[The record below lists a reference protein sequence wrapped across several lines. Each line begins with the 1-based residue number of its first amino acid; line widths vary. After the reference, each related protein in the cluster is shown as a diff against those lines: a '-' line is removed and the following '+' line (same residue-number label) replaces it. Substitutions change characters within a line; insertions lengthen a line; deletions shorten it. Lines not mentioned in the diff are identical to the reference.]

1 MSRLSADDS
10 REPSI
15 LARYGV
21 ALLASTLALLL
32 TWLLRSF
39 MERNLFLWFF
49 AAIVI
54 GSWYGGLGPGLLVTV
69 VASIGIG
76 YFFIAPFSL
85 FDSGSENLLRL
96 GVFMLVALLISSLT
110 AARRRSA
117 QAAQA
122 QREQLRVTL
131 SSIGDA
137 VIATDMHGRVT
148 LINTVAESLTGWN
161 SADAL
166 GQDIAG
172 IFRIVN
178 EETHQIV
185 ESPVE
190 RALREGAVVGL
201 ANHTLLIA
209 RDGAERPIDDSGA
222 PIRDRQGAITGVVLV
237 FRDITARKQAE
248 DTLARYQL
256 LSENARDIMLFI
268 RQDGRIIEANRAA
281 VAAYGYDRDALL
293 GKTIYDL
300 RDPATVPDVDTQ
312 MQQTDSGGI
321 LFETVHRRADGTLFP
336 VEVSSIGAVIN
347 RRLVL
352 VSIIRD
358 ISARRRIEAAQTQL
372 AALVQSTDD
381 AIIGKTLE
389 GTIISWNAAAERIYG
404 YSAEEA
410 IGRSIQMLAPP
421 DQPDEIPQILEQL
434 KHGERIAR
442 LETTRMRKDTTLID
456 VSLTISPIRDAN
468 GAISAASTIARDISE
483 RKRNEAALRESEQ
496 RFRTMADSAPVL
508 IWISG
513 TDMLCT
519 FFNQA
524 WLDFTGRAM
533 EQELGNG
540 WAEGV
545 HPDDFERYLAI
556 HSSQFKRRLPF
567 TIEYR
572 LRRADGVYRWVLD
585 NGVPRFAPDGQFA
598 GYSGSCIDITER
610 KQAADRSAY
619 LQTISNALSE
629 ALTPTQVADAVI
641 AQGIAAIG
649 SQAGSIALLS
659 EDGDAL
665 EVISATGYPVH
676 VLDSWRRFSLS
687 QPIPLAEA
695 VRSKTM
701 IMIESPAELAERY
714 PQLGQPALPE
724 SYAWAAIP
732 LLVEGRVS
740 GALGLSFGQ
749 ARKFSIDERAFLL
762 TLASQCAQALER
774 ARLYEAERQARAQ
787 AEAAVRLRDQFLS
800 IAAHELKT
808 PLTSLLGYAQLFQR
822 RTLRAGSLG
831 EADQRALGV
840 IVAQSLRLNRM
851 IAALLDTARIENGQ
865 LSINRAPLDLCEL
878 ARRVVEEA
886 RDQAEEH
893 PLEITCQPEQL
904 LIEGDDL
911 RLEQVLQNLIQNA
924 IKYSPPGAPVAVR
937 IERQGAY
944 ASVAV
949 ADRGI
954 GIPEAARARLFQRF
968 YRAPNVDERQISG
981 MGIGLFVVK
990 EIVMLHD
997 GTVDV
1002 ESIEGQ
1008 GSMFTIRLPLVPGD
1022 E

>member
-10 REPSI
+10 HEPSI
-15 LARYGV
+15 PARYGV
-21 ALLASTLALLL
+21 ALLASALALLM
-32 TWLLRSF
+32 TWLFQPF

-54 GSWYGGLGPGLLVTV
+54 STSYGGLGPGLLVTLI
-69 VASIGIG
+69 ASLSIGYI
-76 YFFIAPFSL
+76 FIAPFSL
-85 FDSGSENLLRL
+85 FEGGSETLLRL
-96 GVFMLVALLISSLT
+96 GVFALVALLISSLI
-110 AARRRSA
+110 AGRRRSA
-117 QAAQA
+117 MFTQA
-122 QREQLRVTL
+122 QSEKLHVTL

-137 VIATDMHGRVT
+137 VIATDVHGRVT

-166 GQDIAG
+166 GQDIAN

-178 EETHQIV
+178 EETRQVV

-237 FRDITARKQAE
+237 FRDITARMQAE

-256 LSENARDIMLFI
+256 LSEHARDIMLFI
-268 RQDGRIIEANRAA
+268 GQDGRVVEANRAA

-300 RDPATVPDVDTQ
+300 RDPASAPAVDAQ
-312 MQQTDSGGI
+312 MEQADSSGI

-336 VEVSSIGAVIN
+336 VEVSAIGALID
-347 RRLVL
+347 RRRVL
-352 VSIIRD
+352 ISIIRD
-358 ISARRRIEAAQTQL
+358 ISVRRRIEAAQAQL
-372 AALVQSTDD
+372 AAIVQSTDD

-389 GTIISWNAAAERIYG
+389 GIIISWNAAAERIYG

-421 DQPDEIPQILEQL
+421 DRSDEIPQILDRI

-442 LETTRMRKDTTLID
+442 LETTRMRKDGTLIP
-456 VSLTISPIRDAN
+456 VSLTISPILDAN
-468 GAISAASTIARDISE
+468 GTITAASTIARDISE
-483 RKRNEAALRESEQ
+483 RK
-496 RFRTMADSAPVL
+496 
-508 IWISG
+508 
-513 TDMLCT
+513 
-519 FFNQA
+519 
-524 WLDFTGRAM
+524 
-533 EQELGNG
+533 
-540 WAEGV
+540 
-545 HPDDFERYLAI
+545 
-556 HSSQFKRRLPF
+556 
-567 TIEYR
+567 
-572 LRRADGVYRWVLD
+572 
-585 NGVPRFAPDGQFA
+585 
-598 GYSGSCIDITER
+598 
-610 KQAADRSAY
+610 QAADRSAH
-619 LQTISNALSE
+619 LQTIATALSE
-629 ALTPTQVADAVI
+629 ALTPAQVADVVI
-641 AQGIAAIG
+641 TQCITAIG
-649 SQAGSIALLS
+649 AQAGSIALLS
-659 EDGDAL
+659 EDGDTL
-665 EVISATGYPVH
+665 EVVGASGYPVH
-676 VLDSWRRFSLS
+676 VLNSWRRFSLS
-687 QPIPLAEA
+687 QAIPLAEA

-701 IMIESPAELAERY
+701 ILIELPAALAERY
-714 PQLGQPALPE
+714 PQLGQPAVPE
-724 SYAWAAIP
+724 HHAWAAIP

-749 ARKFSIDERAFLL
+749 AREFSIDERAFLL

-774 ARLYEAERQARAQ
+774 ARLYEAERQARER

-840 IVAQSLRLNRM
+840 IVAQASRLNRM
-851 IAALLDTARIENGQ
+851 VAALLDIARIESGQ
-865 LSINRAPLDLCEL
+865 LNIQRAPLDLCEL

-886 RDQAEEH
+886 REQAEEH

-924 IKYSPPGAPVAVR
+924 IKYSPPGAPVSVHV
-937 IERQGAY
+937 ELQGAH

-949 ADRGI
+949 VDRGI
-954 GIPEAARARLFQRF
+954 GIPEAARVRLFQRF

-990 EIVMLHD
+990 EIVMLHH
-997 GTVDV
+997 GTVEV
-1002 ESIEGQ
+1002 ESVEGQ
-1008 GSMFTIRLPLVPGD
+1008 GSTFTIRLPLMPSD
-1022 E
+1022 K

>member
-1 MSRLSADDS
+1 MQRIRTNES
-10 REPSI
+10 RELSI
-15 LARYGV
+15 WARYGV
-21 ALLASTLALLL
+21 ALLASALALLL
-32 TWLLRSF
+32 TWLF
-39 MERNLFLWFF
+39 QPFIQRNLFLWFF
-49 AAIVI
+49 AAVVI
-54 GSWYGGLGPGLLVTV
+54 GAWYGGLGPGLLVTAI
-69 VASIGIG
+69 ASVGIG

-96 GVFMLVALLISSLT
+96 GIFALVALLISSLT

-117 QAAQA
+117 MSAQA

-131 SSIGDA
+131 ASIGDA
-137 VIATDMHGRVT
+137 VIATDVHGRVT
-148 LINTVAESLTGWN
+148 LINAVAESLTGWN

-166 GQDIAG
+166 GQDIAS

-178 EETHQIV
+178 EDTRQMI
-185 ESPVE
+185 ESPVD
-190 RALREGAVVGL
+190 RALREGVVVGL

-222 PIRDRQGAITGVVLV
+222 PIRNRDGTITGVVLV

-281 VAAYGYDRDALL
+281 VAAYGYDRAALL
-293 GKTIYDL
+293 DKTIYDL
-300 RDPATVPDVDTQ
+300 RDPASVPAVDVQ
-312 MQQTDSGGI
+312 MQQADSSGI

-336 VEVSSIGAVIN
+336 VEVSSIGALIDH
-347 RRLVL
+347 RRVL

-358 ISARRRIEAAQTQL
+358 ISARQRIEAAQAQL
-372 AALVQSTDD
+372 AAIIQSTDD

-421 DQPDEIPQILEQL
+421 DRADEIPQILERL

-442 LETTRMRKDTTLID
+442 LETTRIRKDGALVP
-456 VSLTISPIRDAN
+456 VSLTISPIRDAH
-468 GAISAASTIARDISE
+468 GTITAASTIARDISE
-483 RKRNEAALRESEQ
+483 RK
-496 RFRTMADSAPVL
+496 
-508 IWISG
+508 
-513 TDMLCT
+513 
-519 FFNQA
+519 
-524 WLDFTGRAM
+524 
-533 EQELGNG
+533 
-540 WAEGV
+540 
-545 HPDDFERYLAI
+545 
-556 HSSQFKRRLPF
+556 
-567 TIEYR
+567 
-572 LRRADGVYRWVLD
+572 
-585 NGVPRFAPDGQFA
+585 
-598 GYSGSCIDITER
+598 
-610 KQAADRSAY
+610 QAADRSAH
-619 LQTISNALSE
+619 LQAIATALSE
-629 ALTPTQVADAVI
+629 ALTPRQVADVVL

-649 SQAGSIALLS
+649 AHAGSIALLN

-665 EVISATGYPVH
+665 EVADATGYPVH
-676 VLDSWRRFSLS
+676 MLDSWRQFSLS
-687 QPIPLAEA
+687 QAVPLAEA

-701 IMIESPAELAERY
+701 ILIESPDALVARY
-714 PQLGQPALPE
+714 PQLGQRAMPE
-724 SYAWAAIP
+724 HRAWAAIP
-732 LLVEGRVS
+732 LLLEGRVS
-740 GALGLSFGQ
+740 GALGLSFGE
-749 ARKFSIDERAFLL
+749 AHVFNGDERTFLL

-774 ARLYEAERQARAQ
+774 ARLYEAERQARAR

-822 RTLRAGSLG
+822 RTLRVGNLS

-840 IVAQSLRLNRM
+840 IVAQSARLNRM
-851 IAALLDTARIENGQ
+851 VAALLDIARIESGQ
-865 LSINRAPLDLCEL
+865 LSIQRAPLDLCEL

-886 RDQAEEH
+886 REQAEEH

-954 GIPEAARARLFQRF
+954 GIPEAALARLFQRF

-990 EIVMLHD
+990 EIIMLHD
-997 GTVDV
+997 GTVEV

-1008 GSMFTIRLPLVPGD
+1008 GSTFSFRLPLIA

>member
-10 REPSI
+10 HEPSI
-15 LARYGV
+15 PARYGV
-21 ALLASTLALLL
+21 ALLASALALLM
-32 TWLLRSF
+32 TWLFQPF

-54 GSWYGGLGPGLLVTV
+54 STSYGGLGPGLLVTLI
-69 VASIGIG
+69 ASLSIGYI
-76 YFFIAPFSL
+76 FIAPFSL
-85 FDSGSENLLRL
+85 FEGGSETLLRL
-96 GVFMLVALLISSLT
+96 GVFALVALLISSLI
-110 AARRRSA
+110 AGRRRSA
-117 QAAQA
+117 MFTQA
-122 QREQLRVTL
+122 QSEQLHVTL

-137 VIATDMHGRVT
+137 VIATDVHGRVT

-166 GQDIAG
+166 GQDIAN

-178 EETHQIV
+178 EETRQVV

-237 FRDITARKQAE
+237 FRDITARMQAE

-256 LSENARDIMLFI
+256 LSEHARDIMLFI
-268 RQDGRIIEANRAA
+268 GQDGRVVEANRAA

-300 RDPATVPDVDTQ
+300 RDPASAPAIDAQ
-312 MQQTDSGGI
+312 MEQADSSGI

-336 VEVSSIGAVIN
+336 VEVSAIGALID
-347 RRLVL
+347 RRRVL
-352 VSIIRD
+352 ISIIRD
-358 ISARRRIEAAQTQL
+358 ISVRRRIEAAQAQL
-372 AALVQSTDD
+372 AAIVQSTDD

-421 DQPDEIPQILEQL
+421 DRSDDIPQILERI

-442 LETTRMRKDTTLID
+442 LETTRMRKDGTLVP
-456 VSLTISPIRDAN
+456 VSLTISPILDAN
-468 GAISAASTIARDISE
+468 GTITAASTIARDISE
-483 RKRNEAALRESEQ
+483 RK
-496 RFRTMADSAPVL
+496 
-508 IWISG
+508 
-513 TDMLCT
+513 
-519 FFNQA
+519 
-524 WLDFTGRAM
+524 
-533 EQELGNG
+533 
-540 WAEGV
+540 
-545 HPDDFERYLAI
+545 
-556 HSSQFKRRLPF
+556 
-567 TIEYR
+567 
-572 LRRADGVYRWVLD
+572 
-585 NGVPRFAPDGQFA
+585 
-598 GYSGSCIDITER
+598 
-610 KQAADRSAY
+610 QAADRSAH
-619 LQTISNALSE
+619 LQTIATALSE
-629 ALTPTQVADAVI
+629 ALTPAQVADVVI
-641 AQGIAAIG
+641 TQCITAIG
-649 SQAGSIALLS
+649 AQAGSIALLS
-659 EDGDAL
+659 EDGDTL
-665 EVISATGYPVH
+665 EVVGASGYPVH
-676 VLDSWRRFSLS
+676 VLNSWRRFSLS
-687 QPIPLAEA
+687 QAIPLAEA

-701 IMIESPAELAERY
+701 ILIELPAALAERY
-714 PQLGQPALPE
+714 PQLGQPAVPE
-724 SYAWAAIP
+724 HHAWAAIP

-749 ARKFSIDERAFLL
+749 AREFSIDERAFLL

-774 ARLYEAERQARAQ
+774 ARLYEAERQARER

-840 IVAQSLRLNRM
+840 IVAQASRLNRM
-851 IAALLDTARIENGQ
+851 VAALLDIARIESGQ
-865 LSINRAPLDLCEL
+865 LNIQRAPLDLCEL

-886 RDQAEEH
+886 REQAEEH

-924 IKYSPPGAPVAVR
+924 IKYSPPGAPVSVR
-937 IERQGAY
+937 VELQGAH

-949 ADRGI
+949 VDRGI
-954 GIPEAARARLFQRF
+954 GIPEAARVRLFQRF

-997 GTVDV
+997 GTVEV
-1002 ESIEGQ
+1002 ESVEGQ
-1008 GSMFTIRLPLVPGD
+1008 GSTFTIRLPLMPSD
-1022 E
+1022 K

>member
-10 REPSI
+10 HEPSI
-15 LARYGV
+15 PARYGV
-21 ALLASTLALLL
+21 ALLASALALLM
-32 TWLLRSF
+32 TWLFQPF

-54 GSWYGGLGPGLLVTV
+54 STSYGGLGPGLLVTLI
-69 VASIGIG
+69 ASLSIGYI
-76 YFFIAPFSL
+76 FIAPFSL
-85 FDSGSENLLRL
+85 FEGGSETLLRL
-96 GVFMLVALLISSLT
+96 GVFALVALLISSLI
-110 AARRRSA
+110 AGRRRSA
-117 QAAQA
+117 MFTQA
-122 QREQLRVTL
+122 QSEKLHVTL

-137 VIATDMHGRVT
+137 VIATDVHGRVT

-166 GQDIAG
+166 GQDIAN

-178 EETHQIV
+178 EETRQVV

-237 FRDITARKQAE
+237 FRDITARMQAE

-256 LSENARDIMLFI
+256 LSEHARDIMLFI
-268 RQDGRIIEANRAA
+268 GQDGRVVEANRAA

-300 RDPATVPDVDTQ
+300 RDPASAPAVDAQ
-312 MQQTDSGGI
+312 MEQADSSGI

-336 VEVSSIGAVIN
+336 VEVSAIGALID
-347 RRLVL
+347 RRRVL
-352 VSIIRD
+352 ISIIRD
-358 ISARRRIEAAQTQL
+358 ISVRRRIEAAQAQL
-372 AALVQSTDD
+372 AAIVQSTDD

-421 DQPDEIPQILEQL
+421 DRSDDIPQILERI

-442 LETTRMRKDTTLID
+442 LETTRMRKDGTLIP
-456 VSLTISPIRDAN
+456 VSLTISPILDAN
-468 GAISAASTIARDISE
+468 GTITAASTIARDISE
-483 RKRNEAALRESEQ
+483 RR
-496 RFRTMADSAPVL
+496 
-508 IWISG
+508 
-513 TDMLCT
+513 
-519 FFNQA
+519 
-524 WLDFTGRAM
+524 
-533 EQELGNG
+533 
-540 WAEGV
+540 
-545 HPDDFERYLAI
+545 
-556 HSSQFKRRLPF
+556 
-567 TIEYR
+567 
-572 LRRADGVYRWVLD
+572 
-585 NGVPRFAPDGQFA
+585 
-598 GYSGSCIDITER
+598 
-610 KQAADRSAY
+610 QAADRSAH
-619 LQTISNALSE
+619 LQTIATALSE
-629 ALTPTQVADAVI
+629 ALTPAQVADVVI
-641 AQGIAAIG
+641 TQCITAIG
-649 SQAGSIALLS
+649 AQAGSIALLS
-659 EDGDAL
+659 EDGDTL
-665 EVISATGYPVH
+665 EVVGASGYPVH
-676 VLDSWRRFSLS
+676 VLNSWRRFSLS
-687 QPIPLAEA
+687 QAIPLAEA

-701 IMIESPAELAERY
+701 ILIELPAALAERY
-714 PQLGQPALPE
+714 PQLGQPAVPE
-724 SYAWAAIP
+724 HHAWAAIP

-749 ARKFSIDERAFLL
+749 AREFSIDERAFLL

-774 ARLYEAERQARAQ
+774 ARLYEAERQARER

-840 IVAQSLRLNRM
+840 IVAQASRLNRM
-851 IAALLDTARIENGQ
+851 VAALLDIARIESGQ
-865 LSINRAPLDLCEL
+865 LNIQRAPLDLCEL

-886 RDQAEEH
+886 REQAEEH

-924 IKYSPPGAPVAVR
+924 IKYSPPGAPVSVR
-937 IERQGAY
+937 VELQGAH

-949 ADRGI
+949 VDRGI
-954 GIPEAARARLFQRF
+954 GIPEAARVRLFQRF

-997 GTVDV
+997 GTVEV
-1002 ESIEGQ
+1002 ESVEGQ
-1008 GSMFTIRLPLVPGD
+1008 GSTFTIRLPLMPSD
-1022 E
+1022 K

>member
-10 REPSI
+10 HEPSI
-15 LARYGV
+15 PARYGV
-21 ALLASTLALLL
+21 ALLASALALLM
-32 TWLLRSF
+32 TWLFQPF

-54 GSWYGGLGPGLLVTV
+54 STSYGGLGPGLLVTLI
-69 VASIGIG
+69 ASLSIGYI
-76 YFFIAPFSL
+76 FIAPFSL
-85 FDSGSENLLRL
+85 FEGGSETLLRL
-96 GVFMLVALLISSLT
+96 GVFALVALLISSLI
-110 AARRRSA
+110 AGRRRSA
-117 QAAQA
+117 MFTQA
-122 QREQLRVTL
+122 QSEQLHVTL

-137 VIATDMHGRVT
+137 VIATDVHGRVT

-166 GQDIAG
+166 GQDIAN

-178 EETHQIV
+178 EETRQVV

-237 FRDITARKQAE
+237 FRDITARMQAE

-256 LSENARDIMLFI
+256 LSEHARDIMLFI
-268 RQDGRIIEANRAA
+268 GQDGRVVEANRAA

-300 RDPATVPDVDTQ
+300 RDPASAPAIDAQ
-312 MQQTDSGGI
+312 MEQADSSGI

-336 VEVSSIGAVIN
+336 VEVSAIGALID
-347 RRLVL
+347 RRRVL
-352 VSIIRD
+352 ISIIRD
-358 ISARRRIEAAQTQL
+358 ISVRRRIEAAQAQL
-372 AALVQSTDD
+372 AAIVQSTDD

-421 DQPDEIPQILEQL
+421 DRSDDIPQILERI

-442 LETTRMRKDTTLID
+442 LETTRMRKDGTLVP
-456 VSLTISPIRDAN
+456 VSLTISPILDAN
-468 GAISAASTIARDISE
+468 GTITAASTIARDISE
-483 RKRNEAALRESEQ
+483 RR
-496 RFRTMADSAPVL
+496 
-508 IWISG
+508 
-513 TDMLCT
+513 
-519 FFNQA
+519 
-524 WLDFTGRAM
+524 
-533 EQELGNG
+533 
-540 WAEGV
+540 
-545 HPDDFERYLAI
+545 
-556 HSSQFKRRLPF
+556 
-567 TIEYR
+567 
-572 LRRADGVYRWVLD
+572 
-585 NGVPRFAPDGQFA
+585 
-598 GYSGSCIDITER
+598 
-610 KQAADRSAY
+610 QAADRSAH
-619 LQTISNALSE
+619 LQTIATALSE
-629 ALTPTQVADAVI
+629 ALTPAQVADVVI
-641 AQGIAAIG
+641 TQCITAIG
-649 SQAGSIALLS
+649 AQAGSIALLS
-659 EDGDAL
+659 EDGDTL
-665 EVISATGYPVH
+665 EVVGASGYPVH
-676 VLDSWRRFSLS
+676 VLNSWRRFSLS
-687 QPIPLAEA
+687 QAIPLAEA

-701 IMIESPAELAERY
+701 ILIELPAALAERY
-714 PQLGQPALPE
+714 PQLGQPAVPE
-724 SYAWAAIP
+724 HHAWAAIP

-749 ARKFSIDERAFLL
+749 AREFSIDERAFLL

-774 ARLYEAERQARAQ
+774 ARLYEAERQARER

-840 IVAQSLRLNRM
+840 IVAQASRLNRM
-851 IAALLDTARIENGQ
+851 VAALLDIARIESGQ
-865 LSINRAPLDLCEL
+865 LNIQRAPLDLCEL

-886 RDQAEEH
+886 REQAEEH

-924 IKYSPPGAPVAVR
+924 IKYSPPGAPVSVR
-937 IERQGAY
+937 VELQGAH

-949 ADRGI
+949 VDRGI
-954 GIPEAARARLFQRF
+954 GIPEAARVRLFQRF

-997 GTVDV
+997 GTVEV
-1002 ESIEGQ
+1002 ESVEGQ
-1008 GSMFTIRLPLVPGD
+1008 GSTFTIRLPLMPSD
-1022 E
+1022 K

>member
-10 REPSI
+10 HEPSI
-15 LARYGV
+15 PARYGV
-21 ALLASTLALLL
+21 ALLASTLALLM
-32 TWLLRSF
+32 TWLFQPF

-54 GSWYGGLGPGLLVTV
+54 STSYGGLGPGLLVTLI
-69 VASIGIG
+69 ASLSIGYI
-76 YFFIAPFSL
+76 FIAPFSL
-85 FDSGSENLLRL
+85 FEGGSETLLRL
-96 GVFMLVALLISSLT
+96 GVFALVALLISSLI
-110 AARRRSA
+110 AGRRRSA
-117 QAAQA
+117 MFTQA
-122 QREQLRVTL
+122 QSEKLHVTL

-137 VIATDMHGRVT
+137 VIATDVHGRVT

-166 GQDIAG
+166 GQDIAN

-178 EETHQIV
+178 EETRQVV

-237 FRDITARKQAE
+237 FRDITARMQAE

-256 LSENARDIMLFI
+256 LSEHARDIMLFI
-268 RQDGRIIEANRAA
+268 GQDGRVVEANRAA

-300 RDPATVPDVDTQ
+300 RDPASAPAVDAQ
-312 MQQTDSGGI
+312 MEQADSSGI

-336 VEVSSIGAVIN
+336 VEVSAIGALID
-347 RRLVL
+347 RRRVL
-352 VSIIRD
+352 ISIIRD
-358 ISARRRIEAAQTQL
+358 ISVRRRIEAAQAQL
-372 AALVQSTDD
+372 AAIVQSTDD

-421 DQPDEIPQILEQL
+421 DRSDDIPQILERI

-442 LETTRMRKDTTLID
+442 LETTRMRKDGTLIP
-456 VSLTISPIRDAN
+456 VSLTISPILDAN
-468 GAISAASTIARDISE
+468 GTITAASTIARDISE
-483 RKRNEAALRESEQ
+483 RR
-496 RFRTMADSAPVL
+496 
-508 IWISG
+508 
-513 TDMLCT
+513 
-519 FFNQA
+519 
-524 WLDFTGRAM
+524 
-533 EQELGNG
+533 
-540 WAEGV
+540 
-545 HPDDFERYLAI
+545 
-556 HSSQFKRRLPF
+556 
-567 TIEYR
+567 
-572 LRRADGVYRWVLD
+572 
-585 NGVPRFAPDGQFA
+585 
-598 GYSGSCIDITER
+598 
-610 KQAADRSAY
+610 QAADRSAH
-619 LQTISNALSE
+619 LQTIATALSE
-629 ALTPTQVADAVI
+629 ALTPAQVADVVI
-641 AQGIAAIG
+641 TQCITAIG
-649 SQAGSIALLS
+649 AQAGSIALLS
-659 EDGDAL
+659 EDGDTL
-665 EVISATGYPVH
+665 EVVGASGYPVH
-676 VLDSWRRFSLS
+676 VLNSWRRFSLS
-687 QPIPLAEA
+687 QAIPLAEA

-701 IMIESPAELAERY
+701 ILIELPAALAERY
-714 PQLGQPALPE
+714 PQLGQPAVPE
-724 SYAWAAIP
+724 HHAWAAIP

-749 ARKFSIDERAFLL
+749 AREFSIDERAFLL

-774 ARLYEAERQARAQ
+774 ARLYEAERQARER

-840 IVAQSLRLNRM
+840 IVAQASRLNRM
-851 IAALLDTARIENGQ
+851 VAALLDIARIESGQ
-865 LSINRAPLDLCEL
+865 LNIQRAPLDLCEL

-886 RDQAEEH
+886 REQAEEH

-924 IKYSPPGAPVAVR
+924 IKYSPPGAPVSVR
-937 IERQGAY
+937 VELQGAH

-949 ADRGI
+949 VDRGI
-954 GIPEAARARLFQRF
+954 GIPEAARVRLFQRF

-997 GTVDV
+997 GTVEV
-1002 ESIEGQ
+1002 ESVEGQ
-1008 GSMFTIRLPLVPGD
+1008 GSTFTIRLPLMPSD
-1022 E
+1022 K

>member
-10 REPSI
+10 HEPSI
-15 LARYGV
+15 PARYGV
-21 ALLASTLALLL
+21 ALLASALALLM
-32 TWLLRSF
+32 TWLFQPF

-54 GSWYGGLGPGLLVTV
+54 STSYGGLGPGLLVTLI
-69 VASIGIG
+69 ASLSIGYI
-76 YFFIAPFSL
+76 FIAPFSL
-85 FDSGSENLLRL
+85 FEGGSETLLRL
-96 GVFMLVALLISSLT
+96 GVFALVALLISSLI
-110 AARRRSA
+110 AGRRRSA
-117 QAAQA
+117 MFTQA
-122 QREQLRVTL
+122 QSEKLHVTL

-137 VIATDMHGRVT
+137 VIATDVHGRVT

-166 GQDIAG
+166 GQDIAN

-178 EETHQIV
+178 EETRQVV

-237 FRDITARKQAE
+237 FRDITARMQAE

-256 LSENARDIMLFI
+256 LSEHARDIMLFI
-268 RQDGRIIEANRAA
+268 GQDGRVVEANRAA
-281 VAAYGYDRDALL
+281 VAAYGYNRDALL

-300 RDPATVPDVDTQ
+300 RDPASAPAIDAQ
-312 MQQTDSGGI
+312 MEQADSSGI

-336 VEVSSIGAVIN
+336 VEVSAIGALID
-347 RRLVL
+347 RRRVL
-352 VSIIRD
+352 ISIIRD
-358 ISARRRIEAAQTQL
+358 ISVRRRIEAAQAQL
-372 AALVQSTDD
+372 AAIVQSTDD

-421 DQPDEIPQILEQL
+421 DRSDDIPQILERI

-442 LETTRMRKDTTLID
+442 LETTRMRKDGTLVP
-456 VSLTISPIRDAN
+456 VSLTISPILDAN
-468 GAISAASTIARDISE
+468 GTITAASTIARDISE
-483 RKRNEAALRESEQ
+483 RR
-496 RFRTMADSAPVL
+496 
-508 IWISG
+508 
-513 TDMLCT
+513 
-519 FFNQA
+519 
-524 WLDFTGRAM
+524 
-533 EQELGNG
+533 
-540 WAEGV
+540 
-545 HPDDFERYLAI
+545 
-556 HSSQFKRRLPF
+556 
-567 TIEYR
+567 
-572 LRRADGVYRWVLD
+572 
-585 NGVPRFAPDGQFA
+585 
-598 GYSGSCIDITER
+598 
-610 KQAADRSAY
+610 QAADRSAH
-619 LQTISNALSE
+619 LQTIATALSE
-629 ALTPTQVADAVI
+629 ALTPAQVADVVI
-641 AQGIAAIG
+641 TQCITAIG
-649 SQAGSIALLS
+649 AQAGSIALLS
-659 EDGDAL
+659 EDGDTL
-665 EVISATGYPVH
+665 EVVGASGYPVH
-676 VLDSWRRFSLS
+676 VLNSWRRFSLS
-687 QPIPLAEA
+687 QAIPLAEA

-701 IMIESPAELAERY
+701 ILIELPAALAERY
-714 PQLGQPALPE
+714 PQLGQPAVPE
-724 SYAWAAIP
+724 HHAWAAIP

-749 ARKFSIDERAFLL
+749 AREFSIDERAFLL

-774 ARLYEAERQARAQ
+774 ARLYEAERQARER

-800 IAAHELKT
+800 IAAHEL
-808 PLTSLLGYAQLFQR
+808 
-822 RTLRAGSLG
+822 
-831 EADQRALGV
+831 
-840 IVAQSLRLNRM
+840 VAQASRLNRM
-851 IAALLDTARIENGQ
+851 VAALLDIARIESGQ
-865 LSINRAPLDLCEL
+865 LNIQRAPLDLCEL

-886 RDQAEEH
+886 REQAEEH

-924 IKYSPPGAPVAVR
+924 IKYSPPGAPVSVR
-937 IERQGAY
+937 VELQGAH

-949 ADRGI
+949 VDRGI
-954 GIPEAARARLFQRF
+954 GIPEAARVRLFQRF

-997 GTVDV
+997 GTVEV
-1002 ESIEGQ
+1002 ESVEGQ
-1008 GSMFTIRLPLVPGD
+1008 GSTFTIRLPLMPSD
-1022 E
+1022 K